1 MGYEEGTGEC
11 IHEGLMGTRGRHSL
25 AIDHSSSSW
34 KETRNKPKKKKKIQ
48 KSNNFGSSFREE
60 PCVPIYRWSQLTMA
74 QLIIFLL
81 YNHAKVIRIE

>member
-34 KETRNKPKKKKKIQ
+34 KETRNKPKKKKKSRKATILAQ
-48 KSNNFGSSFREE
+48 ALGKSHVFPYTDGPNLQWLN
-60 PCVPIYRWSQLTMA
+60 L
-74 QLIIFLL
+74 
-81 YNHAKVIRIE
+81 